1 MTPDHRILRRVPALA
16 AAAILASS
24 LAACGDGG
32 TAGELEVSGAWARN
46 SPMVA
51 TAGAVYL
58 EITNGGEA
66 DDALTAASVDASV
79 AGEVEIHETVAT
91 MPSDGGMGDASGEA
105 MMEMRPVDE
114 IAIPAGETVALE
126 PGGYHIM
133 LVELAE
139 PLEVGDEIELTLTF
153 EEAGEVVVTAEVRE
167 TAP

>member
-1 MTPDHRILRRVPALA
+1 MTPDRRIPLRVPALA
-16 AAAILASS
+16 GAAILALS
-24 LAACGDGG
+24 LAACGGG
-32 TAGELEVSGAWARN
+32 GGGELEVSGAWARN

-58 EITNGGEA
+58 EIANGGEA

-79 AGEVEIHETVAT
+79 AGEVEIHETVAA
-91 MPSDGGMGDASGEA
+91 MPSDGGMGGASGEA

-153 EEAGEVVVTAEVRE
+153 EEAGDVVVTAEVRE